1 MAVSRVVRQL
11 RYCHDNPDEYKLCD
25 NQICVPVDRE
35 CPCDLEQFQCL
46 DGRCL
51 HPSLLC
57 DGNLD
62 CLNGEDETICKSSPT
77 SDKDVNPPTSVIAGV
92 CIAIIVVTLAVI
104 AVLVFLRRRRL
115 RSLHRESGSEPLQS
129 GASSSDPSTET
140 EHTSDSDA
148 YRVVPK
154 EDIVV
159 DDFSDFADALC
170 TSTPRPDIRRQV
182 HPGQGRQGAIKASM
196 LMAVT

>member
-35 CPCDLEQFQCL
+35 CQ
-46 DGRCL
+46 
-51 HPSLLC
+51 
-57 DGNLD
+57 
-62 CLNGEDETICKSSPT
+62 SSPT

>member
-1 MAVSRVVRQL
+1 MAASRVVRQL
-11 RYCHDNPDEYKLCD
+11 RYCHESPDQYKLCD
-25 NQICVPVDRE
+25 NQICVPVNRD

-62 CLNGEDETICKSSPT
+62 CSNGEDETICKSSPA
-77 SDKDVNPPTSVIAGV
+77 SDKDASPPTSVIAGV

-104 AVLVFLRRRRL
+104 MVLVFLRRRRL
-115 RSLHRESGSEPLQS
+115 RALHRESGSEPLQS
-129 GASSSDPSTET
+129 GVSSSDPSTET

-148 YRVVPK
+148 YRLAPK
-154 EDIVV
+154 DDI

-182 HPGQGRQGAIKASM
+182 NPGQGRQGAMKASM
-196 LMAVT
+196 LMSVT